1 MVGKGV
7 LVKRPTKDL
16 LIEKKLIDWTVKTID
31 AFFIHSVRPAV
42 GSVVYCNL
50 SMVAEHSGIYVGDG
64 QIVHLNGNGRME

>member
-16 LIEKKLIDWTVKTID
+16 LIEKKLMDWTVKTID

-42 GSVVYCNL
+42 GSVVYRL
-50 SMVAEHSGIYVGDG
+50 ESDAAG
-64 QIVHLNGNGRME
+64 